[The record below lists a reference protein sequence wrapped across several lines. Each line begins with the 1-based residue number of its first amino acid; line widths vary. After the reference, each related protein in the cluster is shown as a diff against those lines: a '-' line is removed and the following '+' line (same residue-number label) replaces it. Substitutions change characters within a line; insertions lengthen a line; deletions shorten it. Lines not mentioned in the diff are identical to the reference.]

1 MARKRSHTRRSP
13 RSNPRGVLTVHGGGF
28 GFVQTAEG
36 AYFIPA
42 SKMAGAFDGDL
53 VEDGLLTFPAA
64 NLLIAVMFA
73 SLLIT
78 MALFFLVYVFL
89 IFAWARVMGRFI
101 KEGPVAK
108 PAEADNAASDDAK
121 RKDVVPGF
129 APVDDPAVAAKGG
142 E

>member
-1 MARKRSHTRRSP
+1 MALAT
-13 RSNPRGVLTVHGGGF
+13 GD
-28 GFVQTAEG
+28 A
-36 AYFIPA
+36 A
-42 SKMAGAFDGDL
+42 SASVSAPELL
-53 VEDGLLTFPAA
+53 V
-64 NLLIAVMFA
+64 
-73 SLLIT
+73 T
-78 MALFFLVYVFL
+78 MVLFFLVYVFL

-129 APVDDPAVAAKGG
+129 APVDDPVVAAKGG

>member
-1 MARKRSHTRRSP
+1 MSARHVFTR
-13 RSNPRGVLTVHGGGF
+13 
-28 GFVQTAEG
+28 
-36 AYFIPA
+36 PA
-42 SKMAGAFDGDL
+42 RL
-53 VEDGLLTFPAA
+53 AA
-64 NLLIAVMFA
+64 LAPYLWMV
-73 SLLIT
+73 
-78 MALFFLVYVFL
+78 LFFLVYVFL

-129 APVDDPAVAAKGG
+129 APVGDPVVAAKGG